1 MLYFLIALAALF
13 IFAYVNLR
21 KKVTSH
27 FPATFP
33 TAAFRQGLDSTKPV
47 IVCFG
52 DSNTHGNVSYDWVA
66 DLAKKYT
73 DYQLVN
79 AGRNSDLTFTLLR
92 RMEDVIA
99 CKPDIINLL
108 IGTNDINATLAES
121 SLKRYRRTNKIG
133 ANEHPSI
140 ATFEANY
147 RRIIHQLKTET
158 SAKISV
164 MSLPL
169 MGEDL
174 ANQPNAEVMKYNTII
189 RSISTEFGL
198 NYLPLFETQQHFLEQ
213 HPSKPRFDFSSYFML
228 LTSSIFQ
235 HYYFNKSWDEIT
247 KTHGNQLSPD
257 FLHQNAVSGKM
268 IVQLMTNFIEE
279 NITK

>member
-33 TAAFRQGLDSTKPV
+33 TAAFRQSLDSTKPT

-73 DYQLVN
+73 DYQFVN

-92 RMEDVIA
+92 RMENIIA
-99 CKPDIINLL
+99 CKPDVINLL

-121 SLKRYRRTNKIG
+121 ALKRYRRTNKIG

-147 RRIIHQLKTET
+147 RQIIHRLKTET

-189 RSISTEFGL
+189 RDISTTFGL
-198 NYLPLFETQQHFLEQ
+198 TYLPLFENQQYFLEQ
-213 HPSKPRFDFSSYFML
+213 HPSQPKFDFSRYFML

-235 HYYFNKSWDEIT
+235 HYYLNKSWDEIT

-268 IVQLMTNFIEE
+268 IVQLMTSFIEE
-279 NITK
+279 NRMK